1 MGPLG
6 GGKARTSRDVRCVA
20 TVLPPLR
27 RVFDQLADSS
37 RLSESA
43 LFRRAAQLTI
53 YIYQW
58 TKIAEIAGALGE
70 ARERERDVTRVDE
83 YKIEWIESHGS
94 LSVSSPQG
102 EEELPG

>member
-1 MGPLG
+1 M
-6 GGKARTSRDVRCVA
+6 RYVA

-27 RVFDQLADSS
+27 RVLDQLADSS

-53 YIYQW
+53 YQW

-70 ARERERDVTRVDE
+70 ARESERERERERQTDRQRDT
-83 YKIEWIESHGS
+83 
-94 LSVSSPQG
+94 
-102 EEELPG
+102 